1 MRNLHNHSPPFVLL
15 KNRYFIFSLLSFI
28 TMFFKRINNNF
39 PNSPRW
45 CAGLSLMLPVFL
57 FALLLVGCKKAAT
70 ESLTATTATATD
82 NAALQKTITAYFDAE
97 YAYATLS
104 GSAKS
109 ATMKSLYIGDN
120 PELSKKLT
128 QIDAFRAGIDKMGV
142 HYTQSEVTVTLG
154 AVTQNQNRL
163 VVKTVVYARLVT
175 DQADPDENGHFI
187 TTEGYYPYTVTVAA
201 NGTVYKIVSVSL
213 DTLDENPWFIN
224 PQTLAPSVDFT
235 AESKAAPSPMQ
246 VAYTYNRIN
255 AANYAYRYWSSPNS
269 AYCDFSSGG
278 GDCTNFV
285 SQCLSAGGWNGNTR
299 WYWNGYC
306 NYLNGV

>member
-1 MRNLHNHSPPFVLL
+1 
-15 KNRYFIFSLLSFI
+15 
-28 TMFFKRINNNF
+28 
-39 PNSPRW
+39 
-45 CAGLSLMLPVFL
+45 
-57 FALLLVGCKKAAT
+57 
-70 ESLTATTATATD
+70 
-82 NAALQKTITAYFDAE
+82 
-97 YAYATLS
+97 
-104 GSAKS
+104 
-109 ATMKSLYIGDN
+109 
-120 PELSKKLT
+120 
-128 QIDAFRAGIDKMGV
+128 MGV

-306 NYLNGV
+306 NYLNGVGYSLSWSVANSFYNFVLSSSRIYPACYSPNSLSVGDILQQRFSGSSTVGHTMIVTKKVNGVSYVTYRSAGSNSARKDVIGTTISGTLYGWRVNNTGS